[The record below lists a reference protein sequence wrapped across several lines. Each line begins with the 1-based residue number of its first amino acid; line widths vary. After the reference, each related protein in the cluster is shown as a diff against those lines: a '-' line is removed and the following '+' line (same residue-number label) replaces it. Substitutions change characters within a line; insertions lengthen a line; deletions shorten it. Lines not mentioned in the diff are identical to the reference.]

1 MNDATDHRFDAAEVG
16 AVDHV
21 MSTARATRSFLDEP
35 VDRALLSDIVEAATW
50 APSPRNTQPWEF
62 VVVDDPAPRGA
73 IGALLEPRAAEVDAA
88 AERLSDPAQRKM
100 YHGASALIRSIGTA
114 PAVVFVCGRAT
125 EYGREFPAEEMVLSA
140 VYTASQNLLLAA
152 RARCLGAAF
161 TTLHLHAEEGIRD
174 VLGLSDGVS
183 VAVTIP
189 VGWPTTTFK
198 PLRRRPVSDVLH
210 WNRFADS

>member
-1 MNDATDHRFDAAEVG
+1 MSDIDVKVID
-16 AVDHV
+16 DI
-21 MSTARATRSFLDEP
+21 MSTARATRSFRDES
-35 VDRALLSDIVEAATW
+35 VDRTLLTEVVEAATW

-62 VVVDDPAPRGA
+62 IVVDDPEPQGA

-88 AERLSDPAQRKM
+88 AARLTDPAQQKM
-100 YHGASALIRSIGTA
+100 FHGASALIRSIGTA

-152 RARCLGAAF
+152 RARGLGAAF
-161 TTLHLHAEEGIRD
+161 TTLHLHAEAGIREI
-174 VLGLSDGVS
+174 LGLEDDLS

-189 VGWPTTTFK
+189 VGWPTTEFK
-198 PLRRRPVSDVLH
+198 PLRRRPVDEVLH
-210 WNRFADS
+210 WNRLADS